1 MGRWYTRFICFYL
14 REKIWFGNLLLWHYS
29 FSWSLRIIRSCKN
42 KINFWNVWT
51 TPFNVTKA
59 VPIIC
64 SFEILYVLVVN
75 SDEYIVNFHQ
85 NNCGEVV
92 DQILKID
99 YNSETSV
106 VKRILE
112 SSGCYKCR
120 WKSLETTEVICIQET
135 WSTFNCFEISSDSWS
150 YYWFFKNQ
158 WFQSWRKKD
167 KR

>member
-1 MGRWYTRFICFYL
+1 MY
-14 REKIWFGNLLLWHYS
+14 EQLLSTSQKQFLLYV
-29 FSWSLRIIRSCKN
+29 LLKYC
-42 KINFWNVWT
+42 
-51 TPFNVTKA
+51 
-59 VPIIC
+59 
-64 SFEILYVLVVN
+64 YVLVVN

-120 WKSLETTEVICIQET
+120 
-135 WSTFNCFEISSDSWS
+135 
-150 YYWFFKNQ
+150 
-158 WFQSWRKKD
+158 
-167 KR
+167 